1 MIDIEKIVEELRSA
15 PTGMIGSA
23 YENLYWTCHSAAAV
37 ILRLKQQI
45 DDYRATELTS
55 QERRERNQTIM
66 RRKMDGERTKDLAA
80 EYGLSQ
86 PAISKIYQRER
97 DRQRKE
103 EIK

>member
-1 MIDIEKIVEELRSA
+1 VLDIEKLVTELRQVPS
-15 PTGMIGSA
+15 GMVGTQ
-23 YENLYWTCHSAAAV
+23 YESLYWTCHSAAAV

-80 EYGLSQ
+80 EYGLSP

>member
-1 MIDIEKIVEELRSA
+1 MIDIEKIVTELRQA
-15 PTGMIGSA
+15 PAGMIGTKFES
-23 YENLYWTCHSAAAV
+23 LYWTCHSAAAV

-55 QERRERNQTIM
+55 QEQRQRNQTIL
-66 RRKMDGERTKDLAA
+66 RRRDSGERTKDLAA
-80 EYGLSQ
+80 EYGLSP

-103 EIK
+103 EEK